1 MPPNPAPE
9 SQKNLAAIV
18 AVWLLV
24 GVAVAQGVMVALA
37 PRSMTLEELI
47 PPVPPH
53 LSGKAVPGDAGKAV
67 KDAQEVPLKDVADIP
82 ETEDPFR
89 PEALPP
95 GSGLPA
101 EVITPPPSDLLA
113 QEAIKLQSGEKPA
126 DSAEASAV
134 VQAGPGVPFV
144 SAPVPMSPSGTP
156 DLKAMLDPSRAAS
169 VVSAANARPAG
180 QGRGLPVVKPS
191 APEPDEL
198 FLRDRAPLDTPISDE
213 SVLTELEAG
222 MALRAQG
229 DLLGAVSH
237 LRTALRTQPD
247 HPKLIYQLAVTL
259 DMMSQ
264 PQKAQPLWES
274 LATLGKGA
282 GRYHTLA
289 RERLVDGVKVS
300 AEEAEEQE
308 GRLSVVAAKVEPV
321 DDPGNG
327 ERVKVRLTIRR
338 NQEEPVTPEEVGDG
352 TLAFGIHFFDVVNR
366 KRIDRST
373 CIAPE
378 QTLKCLSGDADWA
391 EGTEEF
397 EFEYHQPIM
406 SADELKRFGLRKYYG
421 YAFEIMYRGKLQDV
435 MAEPVQMAKF
445 AREIPLDRLM
455 APDAAGTAPDGSL
468 FPGTGPAPAAEPAPQ
483 MAPPGTGDVDLPLP
497 ELGPS
502 AR

>member
-1 MPPNPAPE
+1 MPPHPAPE
-9 SQKNLAAIV
+9 SRKNLAAVV
-18 AVWLLV
+18 AVWLLL
-24 GVAVAQGVMVALA
+24 GVAVAQGVMVVLA
-37 PRSMTLEELI
+37 PRTVTPEELI

-53 LSGKAVPGDAGKAV
+53 LSGQAGGTGPAKAAQDAPV
-67 KDAQEVPLKDVADIP
+67 QDVADV
-82 ETEDPFR
+82 EDPFR

-95 GSGLPA
+95 RSGLPA
-101 EVITPPPSDLLA
+101 EVITPPSSDLLA
-113 QEAIKLQSGEKPA
+113 LEAMKLQAGEKPQTP
-126 DSAEASAV
+126 SVPASPDA
-134 VQAGPGVPFV
+134 QASPASQAPGP
-144 SAPVPMSPSGTP
+144 
-156 DLKAMLDPSRAAS
+156 
-169 VVSAANARPAG
+169 AANANASANAKPAG
-180 QGRGLPVVKPS
+180 QGTGIPVVKAA

-213 SVLTELEAG
+213 SVLAELDAG
-222 MALRAQG
+222 MNLRAQG

-237 LRTALRTQPD
+237 LRNALRAQPD

-264 PQKAQPLWES
+264 PQKAQPLWET

-300 AEEAEEQE
+300 GEEAEEQE
-308 GRLSVVAAKVEPV
+308 GRLSVVAAKVEPI

-338 NQEEPVTPEEVGDG
+338 NQEEPIKPEEVADG

-397 EFEYHQPIM
+397 EFEYYQPIM
-406 SADELKRFGLRKYYG
+406 NADELKKFGMRKYYG
-421 YAFEIMYRGKLQDV
+421 YAFEVMYRGKLQDV
-435 MAEPVQMAKF
+435 MAEPVQMARF
-445 AREIPLDRLM
+445 AREIPLDRVL

-468 FPGTGPAPAAEPAPQ
+468 FPGAGPVPAAEPTPQ
-483 MAPPGTGDVDLPLP
+483 MAPPGTGDVELPLP
-497 ELGPS
+497 ERGPPP
-502 AR
+502 R